1 MQVGMALT
9 PNSLARR
16 KPGVQIPSPPPQTLQ
31 VRASPA
37 SSRRRSLHVAAAPRP
52 QPHVTVQP
60 GRLSATRQLGPRP
73 HTMTTQR
80 GRRHLPADGRSSAH
94 PASSGR
100 PRDRSGHCSTTDH
113 VEADP
118 PLAQHDLRQ
127 PRAPGSNLGQTTRR
141 RGHGGRPCRPPAIPA
156 VRLPARLP
164 RCTTSFRSDTA
175 DDGRHGHRT
184 STPDA
189 EAEHWTPGRS
199 DTRTGHRT
207 PISWTG
213 TRWTLSA
220 PTGHRRG
227 QGDDSTAGVRTSRAL
242 IAERP
247 HAGDAQPCSCSRT
260 TGQLLSRPAGQAAPR
275 ALLSSDDCGSS
286 VERTAKL
293 HPLWQ
298 EEAHGSRGLSGAERG
313 EGSWR

>member
-1 MQVGMALT
+1 MFGT
-9 PNSLARR
+9 DLARR
-16 KPGVQIPSPPPQTLQ
+16 KPGVQIPSPPPPNPAGQSVASLKPATLTACCG
-31 VRASPA
+31 R
-37 SSRRRSLHVAAAPRP
+37 AAAATSR
-52 QPHVTVQP
+52 HSAA
-60 GRLSATRQLGPRP
+60 GKALSDRQLGPRP

-100 PRDRSGHCSTTDH
+100 PRDRSGHCPTTDH

-199 DTRTGHRT
+199 DTRTGHR
-207 PISWTG
+207 SVG
-213 TRWTLSA
+213 QARV
-220 PTGHRRG
+220 GHCPLPP
-227 QGDDSTAGVRTSRAL
+227 DTDADRATT
-242 IAERP
+242 
-247 HAGDAQPCSCSRT
+247 AQPASGPPGPSSPSDRT
-260 TGQLLSRPAGQAAPR
+260 LGWGCPDLTDRADGSVRLPA
-275 ALLSSDDCGSS
+275 
-286 VERTAKL
+286 
-293 HPLWQ
+293 
-298 EEAHGSRGLSGAERG
+298 
-313 EGSWR
+313 